1 MLRCSK
7 ETVEGID
14 SMKTF
19 RLVQVRLVQ
28 DEYGNELNLP
38 IELVDGLIISKEHDN
53 EWLLEMLVPTEF
65 AVTLHHYLN
74 KRMLLLAEAIITSP
88 SNRPAAIALTFT
100 SERSLS
106 NHHTFV
112 AEGLMLLP
120 KHDPTKQVL
129 DSLIAD
135 GVTGSELKPS
145 FFEKQVEHQQTFSR
159 SAFTQ
164 LVKTGS
170 FE

>member
-1 MLRCSK
+1 M
-7 ETVEGID
+7 EGID
-14 SMKTF
+14 MMKTF

-38 IELVDGLIISKEHDN
+38 IELLDGLIISKEHDN

-65 AVTLHHYLN
+65 AVMLHHYLN
-74 KRMLLLAEAIITSP
+74 KRILLLAEAVITSAN
-88 SNRPAAIALTFT
+88 NRPAAIAMTFT

-120 KHDPTKQVL
+120 KQDPTKQVL
-129 DSLIAD
+129 DSLISEGVAD
-135 GVTGSELKPS
+135 ADLKPS
-145 FFEKQVEHQQTFSR
+145 FFEKQVEQQQSFSR

>member
-1 MLRCSK
+1 
-7 ETVEGID
+7 
-14 SMKTF
+14 MKTF

-38 IELVDGLIISKEHDN
+38 INLLDGLIISKEHDQ

-74 KRMLLLAEAIITSP
+74 RRILLLAEAVITSP
-88 SNRPAAIALTFT
+88 SNPPAALAITFT
-100 SERSLS
+100 SERALN

-112 AEGLMLLP
+112 AEGLMLIP
-120 KHDPTKQVL
+120 KHDVTKQVL
-129 DSLIAD
+129 NSLIGDDVAKANL
-135 GVTGSELKPS
+135 TPA
-145 FFEKQVEHQQTFSR
+145 FFEKKVELEQSFSR
-159 SAFTQ
+159 SAFNQ

>member
-1 MLRCSK
+1 MLRWIK
-7 ETVEGID
+7 ENVEGID
-14 SMKTF
+14 TMKTF

-38 IELVDGLIISKEHDN
+38 VELLDGLIISKEHDN

-74 KRMLLLAEAIITSP
+74 KRILLLAEAVITSP
-88 SNRPAAIALTFT
+88 ANRPAALALTFT

-106 NHHTFV
+106 DHHTFV
-112 AEGLMLLP
+112 AEGLMLMP
-120 KHDPTKQVL
+120 KQDPTKQVL
-129 DSLIAD
+129 DSLISE
-135 GVTGSELKPS
+135 GVANAELKPS
-145 FFEKQVEHQQTFSR
+145 FFEKQVEQQQSFSR
-159 SAFTQ
+159 FAFTQ

>member
-1 MLRCSK
+1 M
-7 ETVEGID
+7 
-14 SMKTF
+14 MKTF

-38 IELVDGLIISKEHDN
+38 IELLDGLIISKEHDN

-65 AVTLHHYLN
+65 AVMLHHYLN
-74 KRMLLLAEAIITSP
+74 KRILLLAEAVITSAN
-88 SNRPAAIALTFT
+88 NRPAAIAMTFT

-120 KHDPTKQVL
+120 KQDSTKQVL
-129 DSLIAD
+129 DSLISEGVAD
-135 GVTGSELKPS
+135 ANLKPS
-145 FFEKQVEHQQTFSR
+145 FFEKQVEQQQSFSR
-159 SAFTQ
+159 SAFNQ

>member
-1 MLRCSK
+1 MLRWIK

-14 SMKTF
+14 TMKTF

-38 IELVDGLIISKEHDN
+38 VELLDGLIISKEHDN

-74 KRMLLLAEAIITSP
+74 KRILLLAEAIITSP
-88 SNRPAAIALTFT
+88 ANRPAALALTFT

-106 NHHTFV
+106 DHHTFV

-120 KHDPTKQVL
+120 KQDPTKQVL
-129 DSLIAD
+129 DSLIAE
-135 GVTGSELKPS
+135 GVANAELKPS
-145 FFEKQVEHQQTFSR
+145 FFEKQVEQQQSFSR
-159 SAFTQ
+159 FAFTQ